1 MHGYMGIDHTPLYR
15 IIEPL
20 EKARDPRTVGWLY
33 SGNPLPIHL
42 ILAAYVYFVKYRG
55 PEWMKDRKP
64 MALVGVMRLYNL
76 CMVALNF
83 GFMVFFFKNTY
94 LRGNYS
100 WLCTGIKYEKTEQSM
115 TVLTACWWYLHV
127 RMAEFLDTVFFVL
140 RKKNSQVS
148 RLHVIHHCIV
158 VWNGWVGL
166 TFGAEGQIMIC
177 ICINCL
183 VHVIMYSY
191 YFLSSFG
198 PALQPY
204 LWWKRYLT
212 QIQIA
217 QLAFFVVYAIVPM
230 VHECNYPRVM
240 LWIGFVQAVLLLGL
254 FCNFYLHA
262 YRGGNRPQTSPVRQR
277 AE

>member
-1 MHGYMGIDHTPLYR
+1 MGYMGLDYTPL
-15 IIEPL
+15 IGLIHAL
-20 EKARDPRTVGWLY
+20 ERARDPRTIGWLY
-33 SGNPLPIHL
+33 SGNPVPIHL
-42 ILAAYVYFVKYRG
+42 ILALYVYFVKYRG
-55 PEWMKDRKP
+55 PEWMRDRKP
-64 MALVGVMRLYNL
+64 MALVGVMRVYNVA
-76 CMVALNF
+76 MVALNF

-94 LRGNYS
+94 MRGNYS
-100 WLCTGIKYEKTEQSM
+100 WLCTGIDYKSTAQSL
-115 TVLTACWWYLHV
+115 TVLNACWWYLHV

-177 ICINCL
+177 ICINCM

-198 PALQPY
+198 PAVQRY

-212 QIQIA
+212 QMQIV
-217 QLAFFVVYAIVPM
+217 QLAFFVVYSIVPM
-230 VHECNYPRVM
+230 VYECNYPRVM
-240 LWIGFVQAVLLLGL
+240 LWIGFVQALLLLLL
-254 FCNFYLHA
+254 FCNFYINA
-262 YRGGNRPQTSPVRQR
+262 YREGNRTQPPPERQR
-277 AE
+277 VE

>member
-1 MHGYMGIDHTPLYR
+1 MGYLGLEHTPLVGLL
-15 IIEPL
+15 ETL

-33 SGNPLPIHL
+33 SGNPIPIHL
-42 ILAAYVYFVKYRG
+42 ILVGYVYFVKYLG

-64 MALVGVMRLYNL
+64 YALVGVMRLYNVA
-76 CMVALNF
+76 MVALNF
-83 GFMVFFFKNTY
+83 FFMVYFFKHTY
-94 LRGNYS
+94 LTGNYG
-100 WLCTGIKYEKTEQSM
+100 WLCTGIDFKPTAQALA
-115 TVLTACWWYLHV
+115 VLHGCWWYLHV

-183 VHVIMYSY
+183 VHVVMYSY

-212 QIQIA
+212 LMQIV
-217 QLAFFVVYAIVPM
+217 QLAFFVVYAMVPM
-230 VHECNYPRVM
+230 FYECGYPRTL
-240 LWIGFVQAVLLLGL
+240 LWIGFTQAFVLLAL

-262 YRGGNRPQTSPVRQR
+262 YKGQRQPVKQR
-277 AE
+277 SE

>member
-1 MHGYMGIDHTPLYR
+1 MGYMGIEHTPLFGLVR
-15 IIEPL
+15 AL
-20 EKARDPRTVGWLY
+20 EQVRDPRTVGWLY
-33 SGNPLPIHL
+33 SGNPVPIHL
-42 ILAAYVYFVKYRG
+42 ILVLYVYFVKYRG

-64 MALVGVMRLYNL
+64 FTLVGVMRLYNIS
-76 CMVALNF
+76 MVALNF

-100 WLCTGIKYEKTEQSM
+100 WLCTGIDYRPTEQSM
-115 TVLTACWWYLHV
+115 TVLNACWWYLHV

-148 RLHVIHHCIV
+148 KLHVIHHCIV

-183 VHVIMYSY
+183 VHVVMYSY

-212 QIQIA
+212 QMQIA

-230 VHECNYPRVM
+230 VYDCNYPRVM
-240 LWIGFVQAVLLLGL
+240 LWIGFVQALLLLTL

-262 YRGGNRPQTSPVRQR
+262 YRGSRRSQYAPIKKHV
-277 AE
+277 E

>member
-1 MHGYMGIDHTPLYR
+1 MGYFGIEHTPLYR

-20 EKARDPRTVGWLY
+20 EKARDPRTVGWFY
-33 SGNPLPIHL
+33 SGDPLPIHL
-42 ILAAYVYFVKYRG
+42 LIAVYVCIVKFVG
-55 PEWMKDRKP
+55 PELMKDRKP
-64 MALVGVMRLYNL
+64 IHLKTLIRIYNL

-94 LRGNYS
+94 LRGNYN
-100 WLCTGIKYEKTEQSM
+100 WLCTGITYESTEQSM
-115 TVLTACWWYLHV
+115 TVLNACWWYLHV
-127 RMAEFLDTVFFVL
+127 RIAEFLDTVFFVL
-140 RKKNSQVS
+140 RKKNEQVT

-198 PALQPY
+198 PAMRRY

-212 QIQIA
+212 MMQIA
-217 QLAFFVVYAIVPM
+217 QLSFFVIYAMVPM
-230 VHECNYPRVM
+230 VHECNYPRIL
-240 LWIGFVQAVLLLGL
+240 LWIGFAQAVVLLSL
-254 FCNFYLHA
+254 FCNFYLHT
-262 YRGGNRPQTSPVRQR
+262 YKGGDQRQHSPAKERV
-277 AE
+277 E